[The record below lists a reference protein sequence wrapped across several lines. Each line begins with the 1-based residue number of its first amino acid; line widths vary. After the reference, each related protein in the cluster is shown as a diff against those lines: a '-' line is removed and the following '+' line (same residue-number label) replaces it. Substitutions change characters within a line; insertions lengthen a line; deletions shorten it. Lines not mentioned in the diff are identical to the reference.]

1 MLFSFSIRMIQ
12 CNDLIK
18 LKLNNIEIPFVETVK
33 YLGVIIDNK
42 LKFESSVFR
51 RLENSYMKSLNKLL
65 NIKLYSTL
73 STTKRTINMELS
85 ISEQLVILEK
95 YKLLP
100 LRLRAFYH
108 YIYFL
113 YSNIN
118 NNPTSALIAF
128 ILKHKK
134 LKCSNRFG
142 IFRLPLFKTEIG
154 KFSFSTLSIKL
165 INLFLHKHIFL
176 DKNKFLNI
184 FKCSSYLVLFFNLF
198 LKSMSSW
205 ST

>member
-1 MLFSFSIRMIQ
+1 
-12 CNDLIK
+12 
-18 LKLNNIEIPFVETVK
+18 
-33 YLGVIIDNK
+33 
-42 LKFESSVFR
+42 
-51 RLENSYMKSLNKLL
+51 MKSLNKLL
-65 NIKLYSTL
+65 NIKLYSVKSTL
-73 STTKRTINMELS
+73 SKTINMELS
-85 ISEQLVILEK
+85 ISEQLEILNK

-100 LRLRAFYH
+100 LKLRAFYH
-108 YIYFL
+108 FIYFL

-118 NNPTSALIAF
+118 NNPTSSLMAF

-134 LKCSNRFG
+134 SNLSSRFG
-142 IFRLPLFKTEIG
+142 IFRLPFFKTEIA

-176 DKNKFLNI
+176 DKNNFLNI
-184 FKCSSYLVLFFNLF
+184 FKISSNLVLFFNLF

>member
-1 MLFSFSIRMIQ
+1 
-12 CNDLIK
+12 
-18 LKLNNIEIPFVETVK
+18 
-33 YLGVIIDNK
+33 
-42 LKFESSVFR
+42 
-51 RLENSYMKSLNKLL
+51 MKSLNKLL

-95 YKLLP
+95 YKFLP
-100 LRLRAFYH
+100 LKLRAFYH
-108 YIYFL
+108 YIYLL

-118 NNPTSALIAF
+118 NNSTSALAF

-134 LKCSNRFG
+134 LNCSNRFG

-165 INLFLHKHIFL
+165 IYRKHKYIIL
-176 DKNKFLNI
+176 DKNNFLNI